1 MTQPDH
7 SLLVK
12 GYCMT
17 LLGGLLWSVGG
28 ACGQVMFRSCGVTSN
43 WLVPIRL
50 FIGGLIHLSVAAIA
64 GNKALGDLRDQ
75 GARAPLLGFS
85 LLGAAPCQYRS

>member
-43 WLVPIRL
+43 WLVPRSRQDLCANL
-50 FIGGLIHLSVAAIA
+50 FA
-64 GNKALGDLRDQ
+64 GSGRPEVSQ
-75 GARAPLLGFS
+75 
-85 LLGAAPCQYRS
+85 Q

>member
-17 LLGGLLWSVGG
+17 LLGGLLCPW
-28 ACGQVMFRSCGVTSN
+28 A
-43 WLVPIRL
+43 VPAVR
-50 FIGGLIHLSVAAIA
+50 
-64 GNKALGDLRDQ
+64 
-75 GARAPLLGFS
+75 
-85 LLGAAPCQYRS
+85 

>member
-50 FIGGLIHLSVAAIA
+50 FIGGLITLAVAAIT
-64 GNKALGDLRDQ
+64 ALCST
-75 GARAPLLGFS
+75 PM
-85 LLGAAPCQYRS
+85 

>member
-43 WLVPIRL
+43 
-50 FIGGLIHLSVAAIA
+50 
-64 GNKALGDLRDQ
+64 
-75 GARAPLLGFS
+75 
-85 LLGAAPCQYRS
+85 